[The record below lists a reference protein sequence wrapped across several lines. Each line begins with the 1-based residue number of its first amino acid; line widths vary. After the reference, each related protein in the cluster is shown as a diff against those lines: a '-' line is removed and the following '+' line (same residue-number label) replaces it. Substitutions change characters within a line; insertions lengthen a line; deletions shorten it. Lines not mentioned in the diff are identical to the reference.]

1 MEITIETAVVAQKG
15 SGMANQLV
23 RPLWRYTQ
31 SLTLVIPL
39 AAVISAGC
47 GGGLLPPAATSPA
60 PPAAQSC
67 SAVVVSG
74 TMTDSITRQP
84 VAKALAVLE
93 SGSPSIVPGSYN
105 FSIVQSTPAD
115 SAGAFHLCVSALVQP
130 AVVVLVAMDATGK
143 TYPPF
148 LSPVTATLDL
158 GTVPMGGCSTIC
170 GGSPLPTQTAAPAN
184 IAGEVITASAI
195 EKVNIAPQF
204 VFNAPGSTKDLWI
217 LLMPTLSPLQTYS
230 FSTESS
236 GCADTTDPCGGY
248 IFTLPSQGPVQRI
261 PGTTNTTASTAP
273 PGYLMSATISPATAC
288 KEPVVATAQQK
299 GGSGFLMGTPG
310 AQLLAA
316 NLAFSGCH

>member
-1 MEITIETAVVAQKG
+1 MKHKRLRILCRHAWSV
-15 SGMANQLV
+15 
-23 RPLWRYTQ
+23 
-31 SLTLVIPL
+31 TLLLPL
-39 AAVISAGC
+39 AALLSTGC
-47 GGGLLPPAATSPA
+47 GGGITPVNTTPPSPPAP
-60 PPAAQSC
+60 QSC

-74 TMTDSITRQP
+74 TMVDSLTSQP
-84 VAKALAVLE
+84 VANGLAVLE
-93 SGSPSIVPGSYN
+93 SGSPAALPGSYN
-105 FSIVQSTPAD
+105 FAVVQSASVN
-115 SAGAFHLCVSALVQP
+115 SAGTFHLCVPALVQP
-130 AVVVLVAMDATGK
+130 AAVVLVATDASGK

-158 GTVPMGGCSTIC
+158 GTVPMGGCNLIC

-204 VFNAPGSTKDLWI
+204 VINAPGSTKDLWT
-217 LLMPTLSPLQTYS
+217 LVMPTLSPLQTYS
-230 FSTESS
+230 FSTESI
-236 GCADTTDPCGGY
+236 GCADTSDPCAGY
-248 IFTLPSQGPVQRI
+248 NFTLPSQGPVQRI
-261 PGTTNTTASTAP
+261 PGTTNTTASLAP

-299 GGSGFLMGTPG
+299 GGSGFLIGTPG